1 MTSPRQGGAT
11 DLGSLWVQL
20 LRRSWTTLAVVS
32 PDAGDAAVRLAR
44 GLTELAGPLHRV
56 VEAGDASELK
66 LKLSAALGVGG
77 PEGAA
82 AESRHL
88 RFVLPLDGALD
99 RPQTAELLAACDGV
113 VLLLEKGRS
122 RIPDA
127 QRALGLVGRE
137 RLVGAVLALP

>member
-1 MTSPRQGGAT
+1 MTSSRQGGT
-11 DLGSLWVQL
+11 SDLGALWVQL
-20 LRRSWTTLAVVS
+20 ARRRWTTLAVVS
-32 PDAGDAAVRLAR
+32 PDTSDAAARLAR
-44 GLTELAGPLHRV
+44 GLAELAGAHHRV
-56 VEAGDASELK
+56 VEASDASELK

-82 AESRHL
+82 AEARHL
-88 RFVLPLDGALD
+88 RFVLPVDGALE

-127 QRALGLVGRE
+127 LRTVGLVGRE